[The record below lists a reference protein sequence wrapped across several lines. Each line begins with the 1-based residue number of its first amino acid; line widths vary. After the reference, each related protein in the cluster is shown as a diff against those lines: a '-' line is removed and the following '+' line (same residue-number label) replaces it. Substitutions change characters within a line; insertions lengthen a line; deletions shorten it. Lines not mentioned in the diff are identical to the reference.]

1 MFAAV
6 ETDIVHHRTARW
18 EKDSQRKPGKPASQP
33 DSKPASQAEQSRES
47 RDGQ

>member
-18 EKDSQRKPGKPASQP
+18 EKDSQRKPGKPASQ
-33 DSKPASQAEQSRES
+33 AGRAEQSRES

>member
-33 DSKPASQAEQSRES
+33 ASQAETASEPVL
-47 RDGQ
+47 

>member
-18 EKDSQRKPGKPASQP
+18 EKDSQRKPGKPASQ
-33 DSKPASQAEQSRES
+33 AGQSRAERAETVS
-47 RDGQ
+47 EPML